1 MGTKGSS
8 SDIYIYNLDKNNFY
22 QLTDDVFSDSY
33 PSWSPNGEEIV
44 FVSDRGENISGAFD
58 GKMVNHNY
66 SQSDL
71 YTINKESKI
80 ISRIT
85 ATEYNESHPVWMN
98 TDNFI
103 IYTADYNGVWNLFKK
118 SLIED
123 SDNQPHDLAPYAIT
137 NVLTGLQQPTV
148 SKDDKQVIF
157 AGYVGTGWDLYSMV
171 KPLEKIKKIVAKTQY
186 IKSKDQDDES
196 IPDLR
201 KQLKNKDFSESI
213 ETSYSKWIFAQGY
226 ENYNATIKEDEPI
239 VIMSRDSLNEDG
251 EYIPQSYKTRFTL
264 DLVSGNL
271 QISNVFGTTGMTY
284 FSFSDIL
291 GDHQIAFGTEMVLTL
306 ENSDYF
312 LQYAYLKSRRDYYFT
327 AFQNADFFNIGY
339 DIYTGLYT
347 TARLRH
353 YGIQFLVSNPFNR
366 YNRIDL
372 GFSWHNISYS
382 ILQPYTNYAFTEIR
396 YEEINSERFST
407 ILPTVS
413 WVFDNSVFGFTG
425 PVDGFRQ
432 NTSLTFS
439 PGYGTDSLYFQTVKI
454 DARKYWRLGRD
465 YTLAL
470 RTFVGKSL
478 GANKQKFFMGGIPS
492 LLAGRGE
499 TNGRKR

>member
-1 MGTKGSS
+1 M
-8 SDIYIYNLDKNNFY
+8 
-22 QLTDDVFSDSY
+22 
-33 PSWSPNGEEIV
+33 
-44 FVSDRGENISGAFD
+44 
-58 GKMVNHNY
+58 
-66 SQSDL
+66 
-71 YTINKESKI
+71 
-80 ISRIT
+80 
-85 ATEYNESHPVWMN
+85 
-98 TDNFI
+98 
-103 IYTADYNGVWNLFKK
+103 
-118 SLIED
+118 
-123 SDNQPHDLAPYAIT
+123 
-137 NVLTGLQQPTV
+137 
-148 SKDDKQVIF
+148 
-157 AGYVGTGWDLYSMV
+157 
-171 KPLEKIKKIVAKTQY
+171 
-186 IKSKDQDDES
+186 
-196 IPDLR
+196 
-201 KQLKNKDFSESI
+201 
-213 ETSYSKWIFAQGY
+213 
-226 ENYNATIKEDEPI
+226 
-239 VIMSRDSLNEDG
+239 
-251 EYIPQSYKTRFTL
+251 
-264 DLVSGNL
+264 
-271 QISNVFGTTGMTY
+271 
-284 FSFSDIL
+284 
-291 GDHQIAFGTEMVLTL
+291 
-306 ENSDYF
+306 
-312 LQYAYLKSRRDYYFT
+312 
-327 AFQNADFFNIGY
+327 
-339 DIYTGLYT
+339 YT

-382 ILQPYTNYAFTEIR
+382 ILQPYANYAFTEIR

-499 TNGRKR
+499 TNGEKDRGQYRDVILDTSNSSLIQDIYFTEYAFPIRGARFAERFGSNALLANIEIRFPLLIII